1 MSFDG
6 IEHAAGLLH
15 KVKFLLFMVRYF
27 FLLIHSLIVEDYES
41 PKSTSHVLSIPLN
54 LESVRILSWSI
65 SFFSYFNCLPDDV
78 LCKIVIWADDNA
90 LNSSCDKPSHLSQ
103 QVVIWSEKYEYSIPE
118 ISVIPAILHPIK
130 YWYLGNY
137 SIFTS

>member
-6 IEHAAGLLH
+6 IEHTAGLLD
-15 KVKFLLFMVRYF
+15 KVKFLLFMVRYY
-27 FLLIHSLIVEDYES
+27 FLLIHSLVVEDYES

-78 LCKIVIWADDNA
+78 LRKIVIWADDNA
-90 LNSSCDKPSHLSQ
+90 LNSSCDKPSRLSQ

-118 ISVIPAILHPIK
+118 TSVIPAILHPIK
-130 YWYLGNY
+130 CWYLGNY